1 MATVLI
7 YAGVAAILGG
17 IVAGLAMYEISPG
30 GYSYRAEYDYSILW
44 SWIAAGVVSGILL
57 LGFAE
62 VINLLDKIN
71 NKLEKE
77 SASEEDVEGDKER
90 VN

>member
-1 MATVLI
+1 M
-7 YAGVAAILGG
+7 
-17 IVAGLAMYEISPG
+17 
-30 GYSYRAEYDYSILW
+30 
-44 SWIAAGVVSGILL
+44 VSGILL